1 MFTWSF
7 PNQELF
13 LVKKH
18 LRLLDLWNHLPMYVR
33 SAQRVVSLSTSN
45 LPLNTGGNHGE
56 GQGGEGLP
64 QSFRWGTAV
73 LESSIPM
80 IKIDNVDLG
89 HVAYQM

>member
-18 LRLLDLWNHLPMYVR
+18 LRLLDLWNHLPMSVR

-56 GQGGEGLP
+56 GQGCLP
-64 QSFRWGTAV
+64 QSFQWGTTV
-73 LESSIPM
+73 LGSSIPM
-80 IKIDNVDLG
+80 IEIDNVELG